1 METKL
6 LPCPKCN
13 GKATLNEG
21 PYDFDGGGRYYAF
34 SAEFECLEC
43 GLLFKVHNDY
53 PKKYV
58 EHDAMWDFAIEA
70 WNARHERTCEIVYE
84 EDMCPRCGE
93 CGCVLYS
100 TSGYCSNCGTRLK
113 DATDAD

>member
-13 GKATLNEG
+13 GTASLIEG
-21 PYDFDGGGRYYAF
+21 SYDYDGGDRWYAF
-34 SAEFECLEC
+34 SAEVECLEC

-58 EHDAMWDFAIEA
+58 SYDAMWDFAIEA
-70 WNARHERTCEIVYE
+70 WNTRAERTVVLKANGR
-84 EDMCPRCGE
+84 CPDCDKLVGEGERYCAYCGAK
-93 CGCVLYS
+93 VVQ
-100 TSGYCSNCGTRLK
+100 
-113 DATDAD
+113 DAD